1 MWEYVFITQDF
12 FFIISNCYFGEK
24 KENTWY
30 YYYFFYLKDK
40 VITGVNLQNRVQN
53 GFSSEWEHFNVFP
66 QVCKW

>member
-12 FFIISNCYFGEK
+12 FLSFQIVILEKK

-30 YYYFFYLKDK
+30 YFLKDK